1 MSCLEK
7 ELKIS
12 MSNKTH
18 IQMEQLTAKICPDSG
33 ELEIIIGR

>member
-12 MSNKTH
+12 MSSKTH